1 MHQLITKIG
10 KGQRGAKDLSWD
22 EAKQA
27 ARDMIEGN
35 ATPYQTGAF
44 LMAMR
49 IKLEGVTEL
58 ASFTAATRS
67 YVAPID
73 APAGLNVVDVPVY
86 AEKHNTHHVCLPAA
100 IVAASAGA
108 SILLHGIDN
117 PTVSSDLP
125 RVLAQLGIP
134 VALQGD
140 DLAAMLQRDGF
151 AYLDL
156 ALYHPPLAKLLA
168 LREQLGAQNL
178 FHQVARLLNPM
189 RAHSQVVG
197 VAHPPYL
204 EKIPEVVNMIGGRR
218 LLVFQGMEGFPELS
232 IAAPTSMRELRDN
245 RVTRLTLK
253 PEDVRLPPGS
263 FQHMAVAP
271 QLLQQGSG
279 PTSSPSVHPERS
291 VSEVEGRQGSG
302 PTSSPSVHPE
312 RSVSEVE
319 GRQDSGPTPSPSVR
333 PERNVSEVE
342 GRQGSGQAPNDV
354 PVREAEMIQRVLQ
367 NQVRDRFRDW
377 VVYNAAM
384 LLYAAGRA
392 HSIAEGVPLAQRSLE
407 SGAAAQKLADLASTM
422 DPPSPQ
428 PFDKAQDRPS
438 PSGGEGVEQPKVV
451 HA

>member
-1 MHQLITKIG
+1 MYHLITKIG
-10 KGQRGAKDLSWD
+10 KGQRGVKDLSWD

-27 ARDMIEGN
+27 ARDLIEGN

-73 APAGLNVVDVPVY
+73 APAGLDVVDVPLY
-86 AEKHNTHHVCLPAA
+86 AEKHNTQHVCVPAA

-108 SILLHGIDN
+108 TILFHGIDN
-117 PTVSSDLP
+117 PPVSSDLP

-140 DLAAMLQRDGF
+140 DLAAMLQMDGF

-156 ALYHPPLAKLLA
+156 ALYHPPLARLLT

-279 PTSSPSVHPERS
+279 PMS
-291 VSEVEGRQGSG
+291 
-302 PTSSPSVHPE
+302 
-312 RSVSEVE
+312 
-319 GRQDSGPTPSPSVR
+319 SPSVR
-333 PERNVSEVE
+333 PERSVSEVE

-367 NQVRDRFRDW
+367 NQIRDRFRDW

-422 DPPSPQ
+422 NPPSPQ
-428 PFDKAQDRPS
+428 PPDQVRGRLS

>member
-1 MHQLITKIG
+1 MWVAPVTISPEEHHKPPLEFDRKFDRLQAPLMHQLITKIG
-10 KGQRGAKDLSWD
+10 KGQRGARDLSWD

-27 ARDMIEGN
+27 ARAMIEGD
-35 ATPYQTGAF
+35 ATPHQTGAF

-58 ASFTAATRS
+58 ASFTAAARS
-67 YVAPID
+67 YVAPVTT
-73 APAGLNVVDVPVY
+73 PAGLNVVDVPVY

-108 SILLHGIDN
+108 AILFHGVDN

-140 DLAAMLQRDGF
+140 ELAGVLQREGF

-218 LLVFQGMEGFPELS
+218 LLVFQGVEGFPELTMTT
-232 IAAPTSMRELRDN
+232 PTAMRELRDN
-245 RVTRLTLK
+245 RVTRLSLK
-253 PEDVRLPPGS
+253 PEDVRLSTGS
-263 FQHMAVAP
+263 FQHMAVASQPTHGSEHASP
-271 QLLQQGSG
+271 QDIPAHEADMIKRVLNNETL
-279 PTSSPSVHPERS
+279 R
-291 VSEVEGRQGSG
+291 
-302 PTSSPSVHPE
+302 
-312 RSVSEVE
+312 
-319 GRQDSGPTPSPSVR
+319 
-333 PERNVSEVE
+333 
-342 GRQGSGQAPNDV
+342 GSGQK
-354 PVREAEMIQRVLQ
+354 
-367 NQVRDRFRDW
+367 RDPYRDW

-384 LLYAAGRA
+384 FLYAAGKA
-392 HSIAEGVPLAQRSLE
+392 HSIAEGVPLAQKSLE
-407 SGAAAQKLADLASTM
+407 SGAAAQKLADMASPPAPLGDSGQTVTGNS
-422 DPPSPQ
+422 PSPQ
-428 PFDKAQDRPS
+428 PS
-438 PSGGEGVEQPKVV
+438 PSGGEGVRQPKVV

>member
-10 KGQRGAKDLSWD
+10 KGQRGVRDLSWD

-27 ARDMIEGN
+27 ARAMIEGT
-35 ATPYQTGAF
+35 ATPQQTGAF

-67 YVAPID
+67 YVAPI
-73 APAGLNVVDVPVY
+73 ATPAGLNVVDVPVY

-100 IVAASAGA
+100 IVAAAAGA
-108 SILLHGIDN
+108 AILFHGVDN
-117 PTVSSDLP
+117 PAVSSDLP

-134 VALQGD
+134 VELQGD
-140 DLAAMLQRDGF
+140 DLTGTLQSEGV

-156 ALYHPPLAKLLA
+156 ALYHPPLAGLLA

-218 LLVFQGMEGFPELS
+218 LLVFQGVEGFPELS
-232 IAAPTSMRELRDN
+232 MTTLTNMRELRDN
-245 RVTRLTLK
+245 RVTPLSLK
-253 PEDVRLPPGS
+253 PEDVRLSPAA
-263 FQHMAVAP
+263 FQHMAVLP
-271 QLLQQGSG
+271 QALRQDSG
-279 PTSSPSVHPERS
+279 PTSSPSVRPERS
-291 VSEVEGRQGSG
+291 
-302 PTSSPSVHPE
+302 
-312 RSVSEVE
+312 
-319 GRQDSGPTPSPSVR
+319 
-333 PERNVSEVE
+333 VSEVE

-354 PVREAEMIQRVLQ
+354 PALEAEMIHRVLNEQ
-367 NQVRDRFRDW
+367 THRRPGQTQFRDW
-377 VVYNAAM
+377 VIYNAAM
-384 LLYAAGRA
+384 FLYAGGQAP
-392 HSIAEGVPLAQRSLE
+392 SIAEGVPLAKRALD
-407 SGAAAQKLADLASTM
+407 SGAAAKKLAALSSTM
-422 DPPSPQ
+422 NPPSPQ
-428 PFDKAQDRPS
+428 PFDKAQDRSS

>member
-1 MHQLITKIG
+1 MWVAPVTISPEEHHKPPLEFDRKFDPLQATLMHQLITKIG
-10 KGQRGAKDLSWD
+10 KGQRGARDLSWD

-27 ARDMIEGN
+27 ARAMIEGD
-35 ATPYQTGAF
+35 ATPHQTGAF

-58 ASFTAATRS
+58 ASFSAATRS
-67 YVAPID
+67 YVAPTT

-108 SILLHGIDN
+108 AILFHGVDN

-134 VALQGD
+134 AALQGD
-140 DLAAMLQRDGF
+140 ELAGALQRDGF

-204 EKIPEVVNMIGGRR
+204 EKIPEAVTMLGGRR
-218 LLVFQGMEGFPELS
+218 LLVFQGVEGFPELS
-232 IAAPTSMRELRDN
+232 MTTLTTMRELRDN
-245 RVTRLTLK
+245 RVTPLSLK
-253 PEDVRLPPGS
+253 PEDVRLSPGS

-271 QLLQQGSG
+271 QPTHGSEHASPKDIPALEADMIKRVLHNQGSR
-279 PTSSPSVHPERS
+279 PMS
-291 VSEVEGRQGSG
+291 
-302 PTSSPSVHPE
+302 
-312 RSVSEVE
+312 
-319 GRQDSGPTPSPSVR
+319 SPSVR
-333 PERNVSEVE
+333 PERSMSEVE
-342 GRQGSGQAPNDV
+342 GRSGQA
-354 PVREAEMIQRVLQ
+354 RY
-367 NQVRDRFRDW
+367 RDW

-384 LLYAAGRA
+384 FLYAGGQAP
-392 HSIAEGVPLAQRSLE
+392 SIAEGVPLAKRALD
-407 SGAAAQKLADLASTM
+407 SGAAAKKLAALAS
-422 DPPSPQ
+422 SPAPLGDSGQ
-428 PFDKAQDRPS
+428 PATTP
-438 PSGGEGVEQPKVV
+438 EEKVV

>member
-1 MHQLITKIG
+1 MHHLITKIG
-10 KGQRGAKDLSWD
+10 KGQRGVKDLSWE

-27 ARDMIEGN
+27 ARDLIEGN

-49 IKLEGVTEL
+49 IKLEAVTEL

-67 YVAPID
+67 YVSPLGV
-73 APAGLNVVDVPVY
+73 PAGLHVVDVPVY
-86 AEKHNTHHVCLPAA
+86 AEKHHTHHACLPAA

-108 SILLHGIDN
+108 AILFHGVDN

-125 RVLAQLGIP
+125 RVLAQLRIP
-134 VALQGD
+134 VALQEQ
-140 DLAAMLQRDGF
+140 DLSATLQRNGF

-168 LREQLGAQNL
+168 LREQLGAQNT

-189 RAHSQVVG
+189 RAPSQVVG

-204 EKIPEVVNMIGGRR
+204 EKIPEAVTILGGQR

-232 IAAPTSMRELRDN
+232 IATSTTMRELRDN
-245 RVTRLTLK
+245 RVTPFTLK
-253 PEDVRLPPGS
+253 PPDVRLPLGS
-263 FQHMAVAP
+263 FQHMAMAS
-271 QLLQQGSG
+271 Q
-279 PTSSPSVHPERS
+279 SPK
-291 VSEVEGRQGSG
+291 
-302 PTSSPSVHPE
+302 
-312 RSVSEVE
+312 
-319 GRQDSGPTPSPSVR
+319 
-333 PERNVSEVE
+333 
-342 GRQGSGQAPNDV
+342 DV
-354 PVREAEMIQRVLQ
+354 PAREADMIRRVLQ

-384 LLYAAGRA
+384 LLYAAGLA

-407 SGAAAQKLADLASTM
+407 SGAAAQKLADLASPPAPLGDSGQTSAM
-422 DPPSPQ
+422 NPPSPQ
-428 PFDKAQDRPS
+428 PS
-438 PSGGEGVEQPKVV
+438 PSGGEGVRQHKMV

>member
-1 MHQLITKIG
+1 MHHLITKIG

-27 ARDMIEGN
+27 ASDLIEGN

-58 ASFTAATRS
+58 AAFTAVTRS

-73 APAGLNVVDVPVY
+73 APAGLNIVDVPVY
-86 AEKHNTHHVCLPAA
+86 AEKHNTHHACLPAA

-108 SILLHGIDN
+108 AILFHGIDN

-125 RVLAQLGIP
+125 RLLAQLGIP
-134 VALQGD
+134 ATLQGQE
-140 DLAAMLQRDGF
+140 LAGVLQRNGF

-156 ALYHPPLAKLLA
+156 ALHHPPLAKLLA

-204 EKIPEVVNMIGGRR
+204 EKIPEVVNMIGGQR

-232 IAAPTSMRELRDN
+232 IAIPTAMRELRDN

-253 PEDVRLPPGS
+253 PEDVKLSTGS
-263 FQHMAVAP
+263 FELMAVAP
-271 QLLQQGSG
+271 
-279 PTSSPSVHPERS
+279 SVRPERS

-302 PTSSPSVHPE
+302 RAP
-312 RSVSEVE
+312 
-319 GRQDSGPTPSPSVR
+319 QDIPA
-333 PERNVSEVE
+333 
-342 GRQGSGQAPNDV
+342 Q
-354 PVREAEMIQRVLQ
+354 EAGTIRRVLH
-367 NQVRDRFRDW
+367 NQIRDRFRDW

-384 LLYAAGRA
+384 FLYAAGRA
-392 HSIAEGVPLAQRSLE
+392 HSIAEGMPLAQKSLE

>member
-1 MHQLITKIG
+1 MHHLITKIG
-10 KGQRGAKDLSWD
+10 KGQRGVKDLSWD

-27 ARDMIEGN
+27 ARDLIEGN

-67 YVAPID
+67 YVSPID

-86 AEKHNTHHVCLPAA
+86 AEKHNTHHACLPAA

-108 SILLHGIDN
+108 TILFHGIDT

-134 VALQGD
+134 VALQGQ
-140 DLAAMLQRDGF
+140 DLAGVLQRNGF

-189 RAHSQVVG
+189 RAPSQVVG

-204 EKIPEVVNMIGGRR
+204 EKIPEAVSMLGGQR

-232 IAAPTSMRELRDN
+232 IAAPTTMRELRDN
-245 RVTRLTLK
+245 RVTPMTLK
-253 PEDVRLPPGS
+253 PTDVRLPLGS
-263 FQHMAVAP
+263 FQHMALDA
-271 QLLQQGSG
+271 
-279 PTSSPSVHPERS
+279 RS
-291 VSEVEGRQGSG
+291 LRQA
-302 PTSSPSVHPE
+302 
-312 RSVSEVE
+312 
-319 GRQDSGPTPSPSVR
+319 QDGALR
-333 PERNVSEVE
+333 R
-342 GRQGSGQAPNDV
+342 GSGQAPQDV
-354 PVREAEMIQRVLQ
+354 PAREADMIRRVLN
-367 NQVRDRFRDW
+367 NQIRDRYRDW

-384 LLYAAGRA
+384 FLYAAGRA
-392 HSIAEGVPLAQRSLE
+392 HSIAEGVPLAQKALD
-407 SGAAAQKLADLASTM
+407 SGVAAQKLADLAS
-422 DPPSPQ
+422 PPAPLG
-428 PFDKAQDRPS
+428 D
-438 PSGGEGVEQPKVV
+438 SGQTATTPEHKVV

>member
-10 KGQRGAKDLSWD
+10 KGQRGVKDLSWA
-22 EAKQA
+22 EAKEA
-27 ARDMIEGN
+27 TRDLLEGH

-67 YVAPID
+67 YVPPIT

-86 AEKHNTHHVCLPAA
+86 AEKHNTIHVCIPAA

-108 SILLHGIDN
+108 TILFHGADN
-117 PTVSSDLP
+117 AAVASDLP

-134 VALQGD
+134 VALQGT
-140 DLAAMLQRDGF
+140 DLTAVLQQDGF

-204 EKIPEVVNMIGGRR
+204 EKIPEIVNMIGGRR
-218 LLVFQGMEGFPELS
+218 LLVFQGVEGFPELS
-232 IAAPTSMRELRDN
+232 MTTLTNMRELRDN
-245 RVTRLTLK
+245 RVIPLSLK
-253 PEDVRLPPGS
+253 PEDVRLSPAA

-271 QLLQQGSG
+271 QALRQGSG
-279 PTSSPSVHPERS
+279 PTSSPSVRPERS

-302 PTSSPSVHPE
+302 
-312 RSVSEVE
+312 
-319 GRQDSGPTPSPSVR
+319 
-333 PERNVSEVE
+333 
-342 GRQGSGQAPNDV
+342 QALNDV
-354 PVREAEMIQRVLQ
+354 PAIEAEIIHRVLNDQ
-367 NQVRDRFRDW
+367 THRRPGQAQFRDW
-377 VVYNAAM
+377 VIYNAAM
-384 LLYAAGRA
+384 FLYAGGQAP
-392 HSIAEGVPLAQRSLE
+392 SIAEGVPLAKRALE
-407 SGAAAQKLADLASTM
+407 SGAAAKKLAALASSHA
-422 DPPSPQ
+422 PPSPQ
-428 PFDKAQDRPS
+428 PFDKAQDKPS

>member
-1 MHQLITKIG
+1 MHQFITKIG
-10 KGQRGAKDLSWD
+10 KGQRGAKDLSWG

-27 ARDMIEGN
+27 AQDLIEGN

-58 ASFTAATRS
+58 AASTAAARS
-67 YVAPID
+67 YVAPLA
-73 APAGLNVVDVPVY
+73 APAGLTVVDVPVY

-100 IVAASAGA
+100 IVAAAAGA
-108 SILLHGIDN
+108 TMLFHGVDN
-117 PTVSSDLP
+117 PMVSSDLP
-125 RVLAQLGIP
+125 RVLKQLGIP

-140 DLAAMLQRDGF
+140 TLAGMLERKGF

-204 EKIPEVVNMIGGRR
+204 EKIPEVVNMIGGQR
-218 LLVFQGMEGFPELS
+218 LLVFQGVEGFPELS
-232 IAAPTSMRELRDN
+232 MTTLTPMRELRDN
-245 RVTRLTLK
+245 RVTPLSLK
-253 PEDVRLPPGS
+253 PEDVRLSPGA

-271 QLLQQGSG
+271 QPTHSSEHASSGEIPAREAEMIHRILNNQPLRGSG
-279 PTSSPSVHPERS
+279 
-291 VSEVEGRQGSG
+291 Q
-302 PTSSPSVHPE
+302 
-312 RSVSEVE
+312 
-319 GRQDSGPTPSPSVR
+319 TP
-333 PERNVSEVE
+333 
-342 GRQGSGQAPNDV
+342 RQGSGQA
-354 PVREAEMIQRVLQ
+354 QS
-367 NQVRDRFRDW
+367 RDW

-384 LLYAAGRA
+384 FLYAAGRVP
-392 HSIAEGVPLAQRSLE
+392 SIAEGVPLAQRSLD
-407 SGAAAQKLADLASTM
+407 SGTAAQKLADLAASPAPLENAGQPSTM
-422 DPPSPQ
+422 TSPSP
-428 PFDKAQDRPS
+428 RLS
-438 PSGGEGVEQPKVV
+438 PSGGEGTSEHKVV

>member
-10 KGQRGAKDLSWD
+10 KGQRGARDLSWD

-27 ARDMIEGN
+27 ARAMIEGD
-35 ATPYQTGAF
+35 ATPHQTGAF

-67 YVAPID
+67 YVAPITT
-73 APAGLNVVDVPVY
+73 PAGLNVVDVPVY

-108 SILLHGIDN
+108 AILFHGVDN

-125 RVLAQLGIP
+125 RVLVQLGIP

-140 DLAAMLQRDGF
+140 ELAGVLQREGF

-218 LLVFQGMEGFPELS
+218 LLVFQGVEGFPELTMTT
-232 IAAPTSMRELRDN
+232 PTAMRELRDN
-245 RVTRLTLK
+245 RVTRLSLK
-253 PEDVRLPPGS
+253 PEDVRLSTGS
-263 FQHMAVAP
+263 FQHMAVASQPTHGSEHASP
-271 QLLQQGSG
+271 QDIPAQEADMIKRVLNNETLRV
-279 PTSSPSVHPERS
+279 PSLR
-291 VSEVEGRQGSG
+291 
-302 PTSSPSVHPE
+302 
-312 RSVSEVE
+312 
-319 GRQDSGPTPSPSVR
+319 
-333 PERNVSEVE
+333 
-342 GRQGSGQAPNDV
+342 SGQAGQ
-354 PVREAEMIQRVLQ
+354 A
-367 NQVRDRFRDW
+367 RDRFRDW

-384 LLYAAGRA
+384 FLYAAGKA
-392 HSIAEGVPLAQRSLE
+392 HSIAEGVPLAQKALE
-407 SGAAAQKLADLASTM
+407 SGAAAQKLADMASPPAPPESAGQTSTM
-422 DPPSPQ
+422 NPPSPQ
-428 PFDKAQDRPS
+428 PS
-438 PSGGEGVEQPKVV
+438 PSGGEGVSEHKVV

>member
-1 MHQLITKIG
+1 MHHLITKIG

-27 ARDMIEGN
+27 ASDLIEGN

-58 ASFTAATRS
+58 AAFTAVTRS
-67 YVAPID
+67 YVSPID
-73 APAGLNVVDVPVY
+73 APAGLDVVDVPVY
-86 AEKHNTHHVCLPAA
+86 AEKHNTHHACLPAA

-108 SILLHGIDN
+108 SILFHGIDN

-134 VALQGD
+134 ATLQGQE
-140 DLAAMLQRDGF
+140 LAGVLQRNGF

-204 EKIPEVVNMIGGRR
+204 EKIPEAVTMLGGQR

-232 IAAPTSMRELRDN
+232 ITAPTVMRELRDN
-245 RVTRLTLK
+245 RVTPITLK
-253 PEDVRLPPGS
+253 PTDVRLPLGS
-263 FQHMAVAP
+263 FQHMAMDSQAP
-271 QLLQQGSG
+271 KDIPADEADMIHRVLHNEAL
-279 PTSSPSVHPERS
+279 R
-291 VSEVEGRQGSG
+291 
-302 PTSSPSVHPE
+302 
-312 RSVSEVE
+312 
-319 GRQDSGPTPSPSVR
+319 
-333 PERNVSEVE
+333 
-342 GRQGSGQAPNDV
+342 GSGQA
-354 PVREAEMIQRVLQ
+354 
-367 NQVRDRFRDW
+367 RDRFRDW

-384 LLYAAGRA
+384 FLYAAGRA
-392 HSIAEGVPLAQRSLE
+392 HSIAEGVPLAQKSLE

-428 PFDKAQDRPS
+428 PS

>member
-10 KGQRGAKDLSWD
+10 KGQRGVRDLSWD

-27 ARDMIEGN
+27 AREMIEGN
-35 ATPYQTGAF
+35 ATPYQAGAF

-67 YVAPID
+67 YVAPVT
-73 APAGLNVVDVPVY
+73 APAGLHVVDVPVY
-86 AEKHNTHHVCLPAA
+86 AEKHNTHHVCVPAA
-100 IVAASAGA
+100 IVAAAAGA
-108 SILLHGIDN
+108 VILFHGVDN
-117 PTVSSDLP
+117 PMVSSDLP

-134 VALQGD
+134 AALQGD
-140 DLAAMLQRDGF
+140 DLAATLQRDGF

-156 ALYHPPLAKLLA
+156 ALYHPPLAGLLA

-218 LLVFQGMEGFPELS
+218 LLVFQGVEGFPELS
-232 IAAPTSMRELRDN
+232 MTTLTNMRELRDN

-253 PEDVRLPPGS
+253 PEDVRLSPGS
-263 FQHMAVAP
+263 FEIMAVAP
-271 QLLQQGSG
+271 SVRPERSVSKVEGRQDSG
-279 PTSSPSVHPERS
+279 PTSSPSVRPERS

-302 PTSSPSVHPE
+302 
-312 RSVSEVE
+312 R
-319 GRQDSGPTPSPSVR
+319 
-333 PERNVSEVE
+333 
-342 GRQGSGQAPNDV
+342 APKDI
-354 PVREAEMIQRVLQ
+354 PALEADTIQRVLR

-377 VVYNAAM
+377 VIYNAAM
-384 LLYAAGRA
+384 FLYAAGKA
-392 HSIAEGVPLAQRSLE
+392 HSVAEGVPLAQRSLE

-422 DPPSPQ
+422 NAPSPL

-438 PSGGEGVEQPKVV
+438 RSGGEGVEQPKVV
-451 HA
+451 HV

>member
-10 KGQRGAKDLSWD
+10 KGQRGVRDLSWD

-27 ARDMIEGN
+27 ARAMIEGT
-35 ATPYQTGAF
+35 ATPHQTGAF

-49 IKLEGVTEL
+49 IKLEGVSEL

-67 YVAPID
+67 YVAPIT

-86 AEKHNTHHVCLPAA
+86 AEKHNTHHVCVPAA

-108 SILLHGIDN
+108 AILFHGTDN
-117 PTVSSDLP
+117 PAVSSDLP
-125 RVLAQLGIP
+125 RVLTQLGIP

-140 DLAAMLQRDGF
+140 DLTGTLQREGF

-156 ALYHPPLAKLLA
+156 ALYHPPLAGLLA

-218 LLVFQGMEGFPELS
+218 LLVFQGVEGFPELS
-232 IAAPTSMRELRDN
+232 MTTLTNMRELRDN
-245 RVTRLTLK
+245 RVTPLSLK
-253 PEDVRLPPGS
+253 PEDVRLSPAA

-271 QLLQQGSG
+271 QAPRQDSG
-279 PTSSPSVHPERS
+279 PTSSPSV
-291 VSEVEGRQGSG
+291 
-302 PTSSPSVHPE
+302 
-312 RSVSEVE
+312 
-319 GRQDSGPTPSPSVR
+319 R
-333 PERNVSEVE
+333 PEPFDCAQDRRSVSEVE

-354 PVREAEMIQRVLQ
+354 PALEAEMIHRILHNEARPLVPSLRSGQAGQAGQTLRQ
-367 NQVRDRFRDW
+367 GSGQAQFRDW
-377 VVYNAAM
+377 VIYNAAM
-384 LLYAAGRA
+384 FLYAGGQAP
-392 HSIAEGVPLAQRSLE
+392 SIAEGVPLAKRALD
-407 SGAAAQKLADLASTM
+407 SGAAAKKLAALSSTM
-422 DPPSPQ
+422 NPPSPQ

-438 PSGGEGVEQPKVV
+438 PSGGEGVNQPKVV

>member
-1 MHQLITKIG
+1 MHHLITKIG
-10 KGQRGAKDLSWD
+10 KGQRGVRDLSWD
-22 EAKQA
+22 ESKQA

-35 ATPYQTGAF
+35 ASPYQTGAF

-67 YVAPID
+67 YAAPIN
-73 APAGLNVVDVPVY
+73 APAGLNVVDVPIY
-86 AEKHNTHHVCLPAA
+86 AEKHNTHHVCVPAA

-108 SILLHGIDN
+108 TMLFHGIDN

-125 RVLAQLGIP
+125 RVLTQLGIP

-140 DLAAMLQRDGF
+140 DLAGVLQREGL

-178 FHQVARLLNPM
+178 FHQVARVLNPM

-218 LLVFQGMEGFPELS
+218 LLVFQGLEGFPELS
-232 IAAPTSMRELRDN
+232 IATPTIMRELREN

-253 PEDVRLPPGS
+253 PEDVRLPLGS

-271 QLLQQGSG
+271 QFL
-279 PTSSPSVHPERS
+279 
-291 VSEVEGRQGSG
+291 
-302 PTSSPSVHPE
+302 
-312 RSVSEVE
+312 
-319 GRQDSGPTPSPSVR
+319 
-333 PERNVSEVE
+333 
-342 GRQGSGQAPNDV
+342 RQGSGQAAQGSGQATPKEL
-354 PVREAEMIQRVLQ
+354 PALEAEMIHRVLN
-367 NQVRDRFRDW
+367 NQPLRGAGQTQFRDW
-377 VVYNAAM
+377 IIYNAAM
-384 LLYAAGRA
+384 FLYAGGQAP
-392 HSIAEGVPLAQRSLE
+392 SIAEGMPLAKKALD
-407 SGAAAQKLADLASTM
+407 SGAAAKRLADLAA
-422 DPPSPQ
+422 SPA
-428 PFDKAQDRPS
+428 PHGDSETAP
-438 PSGGEGVEQPKVV
+438 EQKVV

>member
-10 KGQRGAKDLSWD
+10 KGQRGVRDLSWD

-27 ARDMIEGN
+27 AREMIEGN
-35 ATPYQTGAF
+35 ATPYQAGAF

-67 YVAPID
+67 YVAPVN
-73 APAGLNVVDVPVY
+73 APDGLHVVDVPVY
-86 AEKHNTHHVCLPAA
+86 AEKHNTHHVCIPAA
-100 IVAASAGA
+100 IVAAAAGA
-108 SILLHGIDN
+108 VILFHGVDN
-117 PTVSSDLP
+117 LTVSSDLP

-134 VALQGD
+134 AALQGD
-140 DLAAMLQRDGF
+140 DLVATLQRDGF

-156 ALYHPPLAKLLA
+156 ALYHPPLAGLLA

-218 LLVFQGMEGFPELS
+218 LLVFQGVEGFPELS
-232 IAAPTSMRELRDN
+232 MTTPTAMRELRDN

-253 PEDVRLPPGS
+253 PEDVRLSPGS
-263 FQHMAVAP
+263 FEIMAVAP
-271 QLLQQGSG
+271 
-279 PTSSPSVHPERS
+279 SVRPERS

-302 PTSSPSVHPE
+302 
-312 RSVSEVE
+312 R
-319 GRQDSGPTPSPSVR
+319 
-333 PERNVSEVE
+333 
-342 GRQGSGQAPNDV
+342 APKDI
-354 PVREAEMIQRVLQ
+354 PALEAEMIQRVLH

-384 LLYAAGRA
+384 LLYAAGKA

-422 DPPSPQ
+422 NAPSPL
-428 PFDKAQDRPS
+428 PS

>member
-1 MHQLITKIG
+1 MHHLITKIG

-27 ARDMIEGN
+27 ASDLIEGN

-58 ASFTAATRS
+58 AAFTAVTRS

-73 APAGLNVVDVPVY
+73 APAGLNIVDVPVY
-86 AEKHNTHHVCLPAA
+86 AEKHNTHHACLPAA

-108 SILLHGIDN
+108 AILFHGIDN

-125 RVLAQLGIP
+125 RLLAQLGIP
-134 VALQGD
+134 AALQGQE
-140 DLAAMLQRDGF
+140 LAGVLQRNGF

-204 EKIPEVVNMIGGRR
+204 EKIPEAVTMLGGQR

-232 IAAPTSMRELRDN
+232 IATPTVMRELRDN
-245 RVTRLTLK
+245 RVTPMTLK
-253 PEDVRLPPGS
+253 PADVRLPMGS
-263 FQHMAVAP
+263 FQHMAMDSQALR
-271 QLLQQGSG
+271 QDSG
-279 PTSSPSVHPERS
+279 PTSSPSVRPERS
-291 VSEVEGRQGSG
+291 
-302 PTSSPSVHPE
+302 
-312 RSVSEVE
+312 
-319 GRQDSGPTPSPSVR
+319 
-333 PERNVSEVE
+333 VSEVE

-354 PVREAEMIQRVLQ
+354 PVREADTIHRVLH
-367 NQVRDRFRDW
+367 NQALRGSGQARDRFRDW

-384 LLYAAGRA
+384 FLYAAGRV
-392 HSIAEGVPLAQRSLE
+392 HSIAEGVPLAQKSLE

-422 DPPSPQ
+422 NPPSFQ

>member
-10 KGQRGAKDLSWD
+10 KGQRGVRDLSWD

-35 ATPYQTGAF
+35 ATPHQTGAF

-67 YVAPID
+67 YVAPITT
-73 APAGLNVVDVPVY
+73 PAGLNVVDVPVY

-108 SILLHGIDN
+108 AILFHGTDN
-117 PTVSSDLP
+117 PAVSSDLP
-125 RVLAQLGIP
+125 RVLSQLDIP

-140 DLAAMLQRDGF
+140 DLAGMLQREGF

-156 ALYHPPLAKLLA
+156 ALYHPPLAGLLA

-178 FHQVARLLNPM
+178 FHQVARLLNPV

-218 LLVFQGMEGFPELS
+218 LLVFQGVEGFPELS
-232 IAAPTSMRELRDN
+232 MTTPTAMRELRDN

-253 PEDVRLPPGS
+253 PEDVRLSTGS
-263 FQHMAVAP
+263 FELMAV
-271 QLLQQGSG
+271 
-279 PTSSPSVHPERS
+279 PTSSPSVRPERS

-302 PTSSPSVHPE
+302 QAPP
-312 RSVSEVE
+312 
-319 GRQDSGPTPSPSVR
+319 R
-333 PERNVSEVE
+333 PEQASSKEIPALEAEMIHRVLHN
-342 GRQGSGQAPNDV
+342 QGSGQTRA
-354 PVREAEMIQRVLQ
+354 
-367 NQVRDRFRDW
+367 RFRDW
-377 VVYNAAM
+377 VIYNAAM
-384 LLYAAGRA
+384 FLYAGGQAP
-392 HSIAEGVPLAQRSLE
+392 SIAEGVPLAKKGLD
-407 SGAAAQKLADLASTM
+407 SGAAAQKLADLASSPAPLG
-422 DPPSPQ
+422 DSGQPSTAP
-428 PFDKAQDRPS
+428 
-438 PSGGEGVEQPKVV
+438 EQKVV

>member
-10 KGQRGAKDLSWD
+10 KGQRGVRDLSWD

-27 ARDMIEGN
+27 AREMIEGN

-67 YVAPID
+67 YVAPVN
-73 APAGLNVVDVPVY
+73 APVGLNVVDVPVY
-86 AEKHNTHHVCLPAA
+86 AEKHKTHHVCLPAA
-100 IVAASAGA
+100 IVAAAAGA
-108 SILLHGIDN
+108 AILFHGVDN
-117 PTVSSDLP
+117 PMVSSDLP

-134 VALQGD
+134 AELQGD
-140 DLAAMLQRDGF
+140 DLAATLQRDGF

-156 ALYHPPLAKLLA
+156 ALYHPPLAGLLA

-218 LLVFQGMEGFPELS
+218 LLVFQGVEGFPELS
-232 IAAPTSMRELRDN
+232 MTTPTAMRELRNN

-253 PEDVRLPPGS
+253 PEDVRLSTGS
-263 FQHMAVAP
+263 FQHMVMDSQA
-271 QLLQQGSG
+271 LRQGSG
-279 PTSSPSVHPERS
+279 PTSSPSVRPERS

-302 PTSSPSVHPE
+302 RAP
-312 RSVSEVE
+312 
-319 GRQDSGPTPSPSVR
+319 QDIP
-333 PERNVSEVE
+333 
-342 GRQGSGQAPNDV
+342 AL
-354 PVREAEMIQRVLQ
+354 EAEMIQRVLH

-377 VVYNAAM
+377 VIYNAAM
-384 LLYAAGRA
+384 FLYAAGKA
-392 HSIAEGVPLAQRSLE
+392 PSIAEGVPLAQRSLD
-407 SGAAAQKLADLASTM
+407 SGAAVQKLADLASTM
-422 DPPSPQ
+422 NPPSPQ

-438 PSGGEGVEQPKVV
+438 PSGGEGVEQHKVV

>member
-1 MHQLITKIG
+1 MWVAPVTISPEEHHKPPLEFDRKFDPLQAPLMHQLITKIG
-10 KGQRGAKDLSWD
+10 KGQRGARDLSWD

-27 ARDMIEGN
+27 ARAMIEGD
-35 ATPYQTGAF
+35 ATPHQTGAF

-58 ASFTAATRS
+58 ASFTAGTRS
-67 YVAPID
+67 YVAPVTT
-73 APAGLNVVDVPVY
+73 PAGLNVVDVPVY

-108 SILLHGIDN
+108 AILFHGVDN
-117 PTVSSDLP
+117 PTVSSDPP

-140 DLAAMLQRDGF
+140 ELAGVLQREGF

-218 LLVFQGMEGFPELS
+218 LLVFQGVEGFPELS
-232 IAAPTSMRELRDN
+232 MTTPTAMRELRDN
-245 RVTRLTLK
+245 RVTRLSLK
-253 PEDVRLPPGS
+253 PEDVRLSTGS
-263 FQHMAVAP
+263 FQHMAVAS
-271 QLLQQGSG
+271 QFL
-279 PTSSPSVHPERS
+279 
-291 VSEVEGRQGSG
+291 
-302 PTSSPSVHPE
+302 
-312 RSVSEVE
+312 
-319 GRQDSGPTPSPSVR
+319 RQDSGQAA
-333 PERNVSEVE
+333 
-342 GRQGSGQAPNDV
+342 QGSEQASPKEL
-354 PVREAEMIQRVLQ
+354 PALEAEMIRRVLSNETLRVPSLRSGQ
-367 NQVRDRFRDW
+367 AGQVRDRFRDW

-384 LLYAAGRA
+384 FLYAGGRA
-392 HSIAEGVPLAQRSLE
+392 PSIAEGVPLAKQALD
-407 SGAAAQKLADLASTM
+407 SGAAAQKLADLAAPPAPLGDSGQTATM
-422 DPPSPQ
+422 NPPSPQ
-428 PFDKAQDRPS
+428 PS
-438 PSGGEGVEQPKVV
+438 LSGGEGVRQPKVV

>member
-10 KGQRGAKDLSWD
+10 KGQRGVRDLSWD

-27 ARDMIEGN
+27 AREMIEGN
-35 ATPYQTGAF
+35 ATPYQAGAF

-67 YVAPID
+67 YVAPVN
-73 APAGLNVVDVPVY
+73 APDGLHVVDVPVY
-86 AEKHNTHHVCLPAA
+86 AEKHNTHHVCIPAA
-100 IVAASAGA
+100 IVAAAAGA
-108 SILLHGIDN
+108 VILFHGVDN
-117 PTVSSDLP
+117 LTVSSDLP

-134 VALQGD
+134 AALQGD
-140 DLAAMLQRDGF
+140 DLVATLQRDGF

-156 ALYHPPLAKLLA
+156 ALYHPPLAGLLA

-218 LLVFQGMEGFPELS
+218 LLVFQGVEGFPELS
-232 IAAPTSMRELRDN
+232 MTTPTAMRELRDN

-253 PEDVRLPPGS
+253 PEDVRLSPGS
-263 FQHMAVAP
+263 FEIMAVAP
-271 QLLQQGSG
+271 SVRPERSVSKVEGRQDSE
-279 PTSSPSVHPERS
+279 PTSSPSVRPERS

-302 PTSSPSVHPE
+302 
-312 RSVSEVE
+312 R
-319 GRQDSGPTPSPSVR
+319 
-333 PERNVSEVE
+333 
-342 GRQGSGQAPNDV
+342 APKDI
-354 PVREAEMIQRVLQ
+354 PALEAEMIQRVLH

-384 LLYAAGRA
+384 LLYAAGKA

-422 DPPSPQ
+422 NAPSPL
-428 PFDKAQDRPS
+428 PS

>member
-10 KGQRGAKDLSWD
+10 KGQRGVRDLSWD

-27 ARDMIEGN
+27 ARAMIEGN

-67 YVAPID
+67 YVAPIT
-73 APAGLNVVDVPVY
+73 APAGLNVVDVPIY

-108 SILLHGIDN
+108 AIMFHGIDN

-125 RVLAQLGIP
+125 RVLTQLGIP
-134 VALQGD
+134 VAFQGD
-140 DLAAMLQRDGF
+140 DLAGMLQRDGF

-168 LREQLGAQNL
+168 LREQLGAQNV

-218 LLVFQGMEGFPELS
+218 LLVFQGVEGFPELS
-232 IAAPTSMRELRDN
+232 MTTLTNMRELRDN
-245 RVTRLTLK
+245 RVTPLSLK
-253 PEDVRLPPGS
+253 PEDVRLSPAS
-263 FQHMAVAP
+263 FQHMAVVP
-271 QLLQQGSG
+271 QAL
-279 PTSSPSVHPERS
+279 
-291 VSEVEGRQGSG
+291 
-302 PTSSPSVHPE
+302 
-312 RSVSEVE
+312 
-319 GRQDSGPTPSPSVR
+319 RQDSGQAPQGSEQALRQSSGQAASKEISV
-333 PERNVSEVE
+333 VE
-342 GRQGSGQAPNDV
+342 AEMIHRILNNQPLRGSGQTLRQGSGQA
-354 PVREAEMIQRVLQ
+354 Q
-367 NQVRDRFRDW
+367 FRDW
-377 VVYNAAM
+377 VIYNAAM
-384 LLYAAGRA
+384 FLYAGGQAP
-392 HSIAEGVPLAQRSLE
+392 SIAEGVPLAKKALD
-407 SGAAAQKLADLASTM
+407 SGAAAKKLAALASSRAPLGDSGQTSAM
-422 DPPSPQ
+422 KPPSPQ
-428 PFDKAQDRPS
+428 PS
-438 PSGGEGVEQPKVV
+438 PSGGEGASEQRVV

>member
-1 MHQLITKIG
+1 MWVAPVTISPEEHHKPPLEFDRKFDPLQASLMHQLITKIG
-10 KGQRGAKDLSWD
+10 KGQRGARDLSWD

-27 ARDMIEGN
+27 ARAMIEGD
-35 ATPYQTGAF
+35 ATPHQTGAF

-67 YVAPID
+67 YVAPLTT
-73 APAGLNVVDVPVY
+73 PAGLNVVDVPVY

-108 SILLHGIDN
+108 AILFHGVDN

-134 VALQGD
+134 AALQGD
-140 DLAAMLQRDGF
+140 DLAGALQRDGF

-218 LLVFQGMEGFPELS
+218 LLVFQGVEGFPELTMTT
-232 IAAPTSMRELRDN
+232 PTTMRELRDN
-245 RVTRLTLK
+245 RVTPLSLK
-253 PEDVRLPPGS
+253 PEDVRLSTGS

-271 QLLQQGSG
+271 QPTHGSEQA
-279 PTSSPSVHPERS
+279 SPKDIP
-291 VSEVEGRQGSG
+291 
-302 PTSSPSVHPE
+302 
-312 RSVSEVE
+312 
-319 GRQDSGPTPSPSVR
+319 
-333 PERNVSEVE
+333 
-342 GRQGSGQAPNDV
+342 AL
-354 PVREAEMIQRVLQ
+354 EAEMIRRVLS
-367 NQVRDRFRDW
+367 NQIRDRFRDW
-377 VVYNAAM
+377 VIYNAAM
-384 LLYAAGRA
+384 LLYAGGQAP
-392 HSIAEGVPLAQRSLE
+392 SIAEGVPLAKKALD
-407 SGAAAQKLADLASTM
+407 SGAAAKKLEALASSPAPLGESGQTATM
-422 DPPSPQ
+422 NPPSPQ
-428 PFDKAQDRPS
+428 PS
-438 PSGGEGVEQPKVV
+438 PSGGEGVSEQKVV

>member
-27 ARDMIEGN
+27 ARDLIEGN

-73 APAGLNVVDVPVY
+73 ASAGLNVVDVPVY

-108 SILLHGIDN
+108 TILFHGIDN

-125 RVLAQLGIP
+125 RVLGQLGIP
-134 VALQGD
+134 AALQGD
-140 DLAAMLQRDGF
+140 DLVDVLQRDGF

-168 LREQLGAQNL
+168 LREQLGAQNA

-189 RAHSQVVG
+189 RAQSQVVG

-253 PEDVRLPPGS
+253 PEDVRLSTGS
-263 FQHMAVAP
+263 FQHMAM
-271 QLLQQGSG
+271 
-279 PTSSPSVHPERS
+279 
-291 VSEVEGRQGSG
+291 
-302 PTSSPSVHPE
+302 
-312 RSVSEVE
+312 
-319 GRQDSGPTPSPSVR
+319 DSQP
-333 PERNVSEVE
+333 
-342 GRQGSGQAPNDV
+342 PNDV
-354 PVREAEMIQRVLQ
+354 PVREADTIHRVLH
-367 NQVRDRFRDW
+367 NQVRDRLRDW

-384 LLYAAGRA
+384 FLYAAGKA

-407 SGAAAQKLADLASTM
+407 SGAVAQKLADLASTM
-422 DPPSPQ
+422 KPPSPQ

>member
-1 MHQLITKIG
+1 MHHLITKIG
-10 KGQRGAKDLSWD
+10 KGQRGAKDLSWG

-27 ARDMIEGN
+27 AQDLIEGN

-58 ASFTAATRS
+58 ASFTAATRT
-67 YVAPID
+67 YVAPLNV
-73 APAGLNVVDVPVY
+73 PAGLNVVDVPVY
-86 AEKHNTHHVCLPAA
+86 AEKHNTQHACLPAA

-108 SILLHGIDN
+108 TILFHGIDN

-134 VALQGD
+134 AALRGQ
-140 DLAAMLQRDGF
+140 DLAGVLQRQGF
-151 AYLDL
+151 AYMDL

-168 LREQLGAQNL
+168 LREQLGAQNT

-189 RAHSQVVG
+189 RAPSQVVG

-204 EKIPEVVNMIGGRR
+204 EKIPEAVTMLGGQR

-245 RVTRLTLK
+245 RVTPFTLK
-253 PEDVRLPPGS
+253 PADVRLPLGS
-263 FQHMAVAP
+263 FQHMAM
-271 QLLQQGSG
+271 
-279 PTSSPSVHPERS
+279 
-291 VSEVEGRQGSG
+291 
-302 PTSSPSVHPE
+302 
-312 RSVSEVE
+312 
-319 GRQDSGPTPSPSVR
+319 DSR
-333 PERNVSEVE
+333 FL
-342 GRQGSGQAPNDV
+342 RQGSGQALRQDSEQAPQDI
-354 PVREAEMIQRVLQ
+354 PAREADMIRRVLQ
-367 NQVRDRFRDW
+367 NQIRDRFRDW

-384 LLYAAGRA
+384 FLYAAGRV

-407 SGAAAQKLADLASTM
+407 SGAAAQKLADLASTPAPLVGSGPTAAM
-422 DPPSPQ
+422 NPPSPQ
-428 PFDKAQDRPS
+428 PS
-438 PSGGEGVEQPKVV
+438 PSGGEGVKQQKVV

>member
-1 MHQLITKIG
+1 MWAAPVTISPEEHDKPPLEFDRKFDRLQAPLMHQLITKIG

-27 ARDMIEGN
+27 ASDLIEGN

-58 ASFTAATRS
+58 AAFTAVTRS
-67 YVAPID
+67 YVSPID
-73 APAGLNVVDVPVY
+73 APASLDVVDVPVY
-86 AEKHNTHHVCLPAA
+86 AEKHNTHHACLPAA

-108 SILLHGIDN
+108 TILFHGIDN
-117 PTVSSDLP
+117 PTVASDLP

-134 VALQGD
+134 ATLQGQE
-140 DLAAMLQRDGF
+140 LAGVLQRNGF

-204 EKIPEVVNMIGGRR
+204 EKIPEAVTMLGGQR

-232 IAAPTSMRELRDN
+232 IATPTVMRELRDN
-245 RVTRLTLK
+245 RVTPITLK
-253 PEDVRLPPGS
+253 PADVRLPMGS
-263 FQHMAVAP
+263 FQHMAMD
-271 QLLQQGSG
+271 
-279 PTSSPSVHPERS
+279 
-291 VSEVEGRQGSG
+291 SEFL
-302 PTSSPSVHPE
+302 
-312 RSVSEVE
+312 
-319 GRQDSGPTPSPSVR
+319 
-333 PERNVSEVE
+333 
-342 GRQGSGQAPNDV
+342 RQGSGQAPNDV
-354 PVREAEMIQRVLQ
+354 PVREADTIHRVLD
-367 NQVRDRFRDW
+367 NQGSGQARDRFRDW

-384 LLYAAGRA
+384 FLYAAGRA

-422 DPPSPQ
+422 NPPSPQ
-428 PFDKAQDRPS
+428 PPDQVRGKLS
-438 PSGGEGVEQPKVV
+438 PSGGEGVEQQKVV

>member
-1 MHQLITKIG
+1 MHQFITKIG
-10 KGQRGAKDLSWD
+10 KGQRGIRDLSWD

-27 ARDMIEGN
+27 SRAMIEGN

-67 YVAPID
+67 YVAPIA

-108 SILLHGIDN
+108 AILFHGVDN

-125 RVLAQLGIP
+125 RVLEQLGIP
-134 VALQGD
+134 AALQGD
-140 DLAAMLQRDGF
+140 DLAEVLQNEGF

-156 ALYHPPLAKLLA
+156 ALYHPPLAGLLA

-218 LLVFQGMEGFPELS
+218 LLVFQGVEGFPELS
-232 IAAPTSMRELRDN
+232 MTTLTTMRELRDN
-245 RVTRLTLK
+245 RVTPLSLK
-253 PEDVRLPPGS
+253 PEDVRLSPGS
-263 FQHMAVAP
+263 FQHMAVVP
-271 QLLQQGSG
+271 QPTHSSEHASPKEIPALEAEMIKRTLNNQGSR
-279 PTSSPSVHPERS
+279 PTA
-291 VSEVEGRQGSG
+291 
-302 PTSSPSVHPE
+302 
-312 RSVSEVE
+312 
-319 GRQDSGPTPSPSVR
+319 SPSVR
-333 PERNVSEVE
+333 PERSMSEVE
-342 GRQGSGQAPNDV
+342 GRSGQGGQA
-354 PVREAEMIQRVLQ
+354 Q
-367 NQVRDRFRDW
+367 FRDW

-384 LLYAAGRA
+384 FLYAGGKAP
-392 HSIAEGVPLAQRSLE
+392 SIAEGVPLAKKALD
-407 SGAAAQKLADLASTM
+407 SGAAAQKLADLAANPATLESAGQISTM
-422 DPPSPQ
+422 NPPSPQ
-428 PFDKAQDRPS
+428 PS
-438 PSGGEGVEQPKVV
+438 PSRGEGVGV